1 MVAGDNESV
10 LKQVVKGRI
19 QKGGHMKK
27 RTFLSTI
34 LWACLILNPVLS
46 SAADN
51 PKEFK
56 LGFITSLSGTFAAVA
71 ETQKKGVLLA
81 VDQINA
87 KGGLNMPWGK
97 VKVEVITKD
106 DEAKLDVGVRRFREL
121 IAEGANGVTGTT
133 WNPMAAAFNEECK
146 ITPIPF
152 FPGCVPAIDSFKK
165 GNMADCTFS
174 VAFTPWS
181 IGYLGGAIISKNL
194 DKKKI
199 YSLSR
204 ADSWG
209 KTIREGLA
217 EALKVYGGEVIGVS
231 ESPQGTIDY
240 TSFINK
246 AKSMK
251 PDVFYNDFFAG
262 DSIASFK
269 QAYELGLYKT
279 STMFSAFITNVVG
292 SGIPENALAGLYAL
306 IYYYYDLSNFE
317 DRDVATRAKEYTEAH
332 MKKWGEPPDAYGTI
346 AYIACELMFKGIE
359 KAGSFDAK
367 KVSKAIMD
375 SKDLSSVKGPVFFR
389 EDHEMVS
396 KYAAF
401 LVKGKE
407 PKEKKG
413 KWDLFKV
420 EGYFGGEAA
429 LPPLKMLGF

>member
-1 MVAGDNESV
+1 
-10 LKQVVKGRI
+10 
-19 QKGGHMKK
+19 MKK
-27 RTFLSTI
+27 SILLSSI
-34 LWACLILNPVLS
+34 LLACLVLNPVFS

-51 PKEFK
+51 PKVFK
-56 LGFITSLSGTFAAVA
+56 LGFITSLSGTFAAVG
-71 ETQKKGVLLA
+71 ETQKKGVVLA
-81 VDQINA
+81 ADQINA

-97 VKVEVITKD
+97 VKIEVLTKD
-106 DEAKLDVGVRRFREL
+106 DETKLDVGVRRFREL
-121 IAEGANGVTGTT
+121 IADGANGITGTT

-146 ITPIPF
+146 ITPVPF

-165 GNMADCTFS
+165 GNMAEATFS

-181 IGYLGGAIISKNL
+181 IGYLGGAILSKNMG
-194 DKKKI
+194 KKKI
-199 YSLSR
+199 YHLSR

-217 EALKVYGGEVIGVS
+217 EALKEYGGEMIGLS

-240 TSFINK
+240 TAAINK

-251 PDVFYNDFFAG
+251 PDAFFNDFFAG
-262 DSIASFK
+262 DAIASFK
-269 QAYELGLYKT
+269 QAYELGLYKDT
-279 STMFSAFITNVVG
+279 SVFSAWITNVVG

-306 IYYYYDLSNFE
+306 NYYYYDLEKFE
-317 DRDVATRAKEYTEAH
+317 DKDVARRAKEYTEAH
-332 MKKWGEPPDAYGTI
+332 MKKWNEPPDAYGTI

-359 KAGSFDAK
+359 KAGSFEAK
-367 KVSKAIMD
+367 KVSKAIMEA
-375 SKDLSSVKGPVFFR
+375 KDLTCVKGSVYFR
-389 EDHEMVS
+389 QDHQMVS

-420 EGYFGGEAA
+420 EGYLGGEPA
-429 LPPLKMLGF
+429 LPSLKSLGF

>member
-1 MVAGDNESV
+1 
-10 LKQVVKGRI
+10 
-19 QKGGHMKK
+19 MKK
-27 RTFLSTI
+27 CIFLSTI
-34 LWACLILNPVLS
+34 LLACLILNPVIS
-46 SAADN
+46 PAADN
-51 PKEFK
+51 PKVYK

-87 KGGLNMPWGK
+87 RGGLNMPWGK
-97 VKVEVITKD
+97 VMVEVITKD

-146 ITPIPF
+146 VTPVPF

-181 IGYLGGAIISKNL
+181 IGYLGGAIMSKNMG
-194 DKKKI
+194 KKKI

-209 KTIREGLA
+209 KTIREGLD
-217 EALKVYGGEVIGVS
+217 EALKAYGGEVIGVS

-262 DSIASFK
+262 DAIASFK
-269 QAYELGLYKT
+269 QAYELGLHKT

-292 SGIPENALAGLYAL
+292 MGIPENALAGLYAL
-306 IYYYYDLSNFE
+306 NYYYYDLGNFE
-317 DRDVATRAKEYTEAH
+317 DKDVARRAREFTDAH
-332 MKKWGEPPDAYGTI
+332 MKKWGEPPDSYGTI
-346 AYIACELMFKGIE
+346 AYIACELLFKGAE

-367 KVSKAIMD
+367 KISKAILD
-375 SKDLSSVKGPVFFR
+375 SKDLTCVKGPVYFR
-389 EDHEMVS
+389 DDHEMVS
-396 KYAAF
+396 KYASF
-401 LVKGKE
+401 LVKGKD

-420 EGYFGGEAA
+420 EGYFGGDAA
-429 LPPLKMLGF
+429 LPSLKMLGF

>member
-1 MVAGDNESV
+1 
-10 LKQVVKGRI
+10 
-19 QKGGHMKK
+19 MKK
-27 RTFLSTI
+27 SISLFVI
-34 LWACLILNPVLS
+34 LLACLALNPVFS

-51 PKEFK
+51 PKVFK

-97 VKVEVITKD
+97 VMVEVITKD

-133 WNPMAAAFNEECK
+133 FNPMAAAFNEECK
-146 ITPIPF
+146 ITPVPF

-165 GNMADCTFS
+165 GNMADATFS

-181 IGYLGGAIISKNL
+181 IGYLGGAILSK
-194 DKKKI
+194 DMGKKKI
-199 YSLSR
+199 YDLSR
-204 ADSWG
+204 SDSWG
-209 KTIREGLA
+209 TTIRAGLA
-217 EALKVYGGEVIGVS
+217 DALKQYGGEVIGLS
-231 ESPQGTIDY
+231 ESPQGTLDF
-240 TSFINK
+240 TAAINK

-251 PDVFYNDFFAG
+251 PDVFYDDFFAG
-262 DSIASFK
+262 DAISSIK
-269 QAYELGLYKT
+269 QAYELGLSKT
-279 STMFSAFITNVVG
+279 STVFNAFITNVVG
-292 SGIPENALAGLYAL
+292 NGIPENALAGLYAL
-306 IYYYYDLSNFE
+306 HYYYYDLEKFE
-317 DRDVATRAKEYTEAH
+317 DKDLARRAKEYTDAH

-346 AYIACELMFKGIE
+346 AYIACELMFKGVE
-359 KAGSFDAK
+359 KAGSFEAK
-367 KVSKAIMD
+367 KVSKAIME
-375 SKDLSSVKGPVFFR
+375 SKDLTCVKGPVYFR
-389 EDHEMVS
+389 EDHQMVS

-420 EGYFGGEAA
+420 EGYFGGEAG
-429 LPPLKMLGF
+429 LPSLKSLGF

>member
-1 MVAGDNESV
+1 MR
-10 LKQVVKGRI
+10 KCI
-19 QKGGHMKK
+19 
-27 RTFLSTI
+27 FLSTI
-34 LWACLILNPVLS
+34 LLACLMLNPVLS

-87 KGGLNMPWGK
+87 RGGLSMPWGK

-146 ITPIPF
+146 ITPVPF

-181 IGYLGGAIISKNL
+181 IGYLGGAIMSKNM

-217 EALKVYGGEVIGVS
+217 EALKVYGGEVIGLS

-306 IYYYYDLSNFE
+306 NYYYYDLANFE
-317 DRDVATRAKEYTEAH
+317 DKDVAARAKEYTESH

-346 AYIACELMFKGIE
+346 AYIACDLMFKGIE
-359 KAGSFDAK
+359 KAGSFEAK
-367 KVSKAIMD
+367 KISKAILD
-375 SKDLSSVKGPVFFR
+375 AKDLTSVKGPVHFR

-407 PKEKKG
+407 PKDKKG

-420 EGYFGGEAA
+420 EGYFGGDAA

>member
-1 MVAGDNESV
+1 MKRSV
-10 LKQVVKGRI
+10 CLLVI
-19 QKGGHMKK
+19 
-27 RTFLSTI
+27 LSV
-34 LWACLILNPVLS
+34 CMILNPTIS
-46 SAADN
+46 SAQQ
-51 PKEFK
+51 PKVFK

-71 ETQKKGVLLA
+71 ETQKKGTLLL

-97 VKVEVITKD
+97 VKIEVIIKD

-121 IAEGANGVTGTT
+121 IAEGANGIIGTT

-146 ITPIPF
+146 ITPVPF

-181 IGYLGGAIISKNL
+181 IGYLGGAIMSKNMG
-194 DKKKI
+194 KKKI

-204 ADSWG
+204 SDSWG
-209 KTIREGLA
+209 KTIRDGLA

-231 ESPQGTIDY
+231 ESPQGTMDY
-240 TSFINK
+240 TSAINK

-269 QAYELGLYKT
+269 QAYELGLSKDA
-279 STMFSAFITNVVG
+279 TMFSAFITNVVG
-292 SGIPENALAGLYAL
+292 TGIPENALAGLYAL
-306 IYYYYDLSNFE
+306 NYYYYDLEKFE
-317 DRDVATRAKEYTEAH
+317 DKDVAKRAKEYTEAH

-346 AYIACELMFKGIE
+346 AYVAGELMFKGVE
-359 KAGSFDAK
+359 KAGSFEAK
-367 KVSKAIMD
+367 KVSQAIM
-375 SKDLSSVKGPVFFR
+375 SAKDLTCVKGPVYFR
-389 EDHEMVS
+389 EDHQMVS

-407 PKEKKG
+407 PREKKG

-420 EGYFGGEAA
+420 EGYFGGDAA

>member
-1 MVAGDNESV
+1 
-10 LKQVVKGRI
+10 
-19 QKGGHMKK
+19 MKK
-27 RTFLSTI
+27 WTVLLAIVFVSLVF
-34 LWACLILNPVLS
+34 NPALS
-46 SAADN
+46 SAQN
-51 PKEFK
+51 PKVFK

-71 ETQKKGVLLA
+71 ETQKKGTLLL

-97 VKVEVITKD
+97 VKIEVITKD

-121 IAEGANGVTGTT
+121 IAEGANGITGTA

-146 ITPIPF
+146 ITPVPF
-152 FPGCVPAIDSFKK
+152 FPACVPAIDSFKK

-181 IGYLGGAIISKNL
+181 IGYLGGAIISKNMG
-194 DKKKI
+194 KKKI

-217 EALKVYGGEVIGVS
+217 EALKVHGGEVIGVS
-231 ESPQGTIDY
+231 ESPQGTIEY
-240 TSFINK
+240 TSFINT

-251 PDVFYNDFFAG
+251 PEVFYNDFFAG

-292 SGIPENALAGLYAL
+292 MGIPENALAGLYAL
-306 IYYYYDLSNFE
+306 NYYYYDLQNFE
-317 DRDVATRAKEYTEAH
+317 DKDVAKRAIEYTEAH
-332 MKKWGEPPDAYGTI
+332 TKKWGEPPDAYGTI

-359 KAGSFDAK
+359 KAGSFDPK
-367 KVSKAIMD
+367 KISKAIMD
-375 SKDLSSVKGPVFFR
+375 AKDLTSVKGPVYFR
-389 EDHEMVS
+389 EDHQMVS

-401 LVKGKE
+401 VVKGKE

>member
-1 MVAGDNESV
+1 
-10 LKQVVKGRI
+10 
-19 QKGGHMKK
+19 MKK
-27 RTFLSTI
+27 WTALLAIVFVSLVF
-34 LWACLILNPVLS
+34 NPALS
-46 SAADN
+46 SAQN
-51 PKEFK
+51 PKVFK

-71 ETQKKGVLLA
+71 ETQKKGTLLL

-97 VKVEVITKD
+97 VKIEVITKD

-121 IAEGANGVTGTT
+121 IAEGANGITGTA

-146 ITPIPF
+146 ITPVPF
-152 FPGCVPAIDSFKK
+152 FPACVPAIDSFKK

-181 IGYLGGAIISKNL
+181 IGYLGGAIISKNMG
-194 DKKKI
+194 KKKI

-217 EALKVYGGEVIGVS
+217 EALKVHGGEVIGVS
-231 ESPQGTIDY
+231 ESPQGTIEY
-240 TSFINK
+240 TSFINT

-251 PDVFYNDFFAG
+251 PEDFFAG

-292 SGIPENALAGLYAL
+292 MGIPENALAGLYAL
-306 IYYYYDLSNFE
+306 NYYYYDLQNFE
-317 DRDVATRAKEYTEAH
+317 DKDVAKRAIEYTEAH
-332 MKKWGEPPDAYGTI
+332 TKKWGEPPDAYGTI

-359 KAGSFDAK
+359 KAGSFDPK
-367 KVSKAIMD
+367 KISKAIMD
-375 SKDLSSVKGPVFFR
+375 AKDLTSVKGPVYFR
-389 EDHEMVS
+389 EDHQMVS

-401 LVKGKE
+401 VVKGKE

>member
-1 MVAGDNESV
+1 
-10 LKQVVKGRI
+10 
-19 QKGGHMKK
+19 MKK
-27 RTFLSTI
+27 RVLFFFLLS
-34 LWACLILNPVLS
+34 ACLVFNPIVS
-46 SAADN
+46 SAQQ
-51 PKEFK
+51 PKVFK

-71 ETQKKGVLLA
+71 ETQKKGTLLL

-87 KGGLNMPWGK
+87 RGGLNMPWGK
-97 VKVEVITKD
+97 VKIEVIVKD

-121 IAEGANGVTGTT
+121 IAEGANGITGTA

-146 ITPIPF
+146 ITPVPF

-181 IGYLGGAIISKNL
+181 IGYLGGAIVSKNMG
-194 DKKKI
+194 KKKI

-204 ADSWG
+204 SDSWG

-217 EALKVYGGEVIGVS
+217 EALKVYGGQVIEVS

-240 TSFINK
+240 TSAINK
-246 AKSMK
+246 AKSIK

-269 QAYELGLYKT
+269 QAYELGLYKDT
-279 STMFSAFITNVVG
+279 TMFSAWITNVVG
-292 SGIPENALAGLYAL
+292 AGIPENALAGLYAL
-306 IYYYYDLSNFE
+306 NYYYYDLEKFE
-317 DRDVATRAKEYTEAH
+317 DKDVAARAKEYTAAH
-332 MKKWGEPPDAYGTI
+332 MKMWNEPPDAYGTI
-346 AYIACELMFKGIE
+346 AYIACELMFKGVE

-367 KVSKAIMD
+367 KVSKALMEA
-375 SKDLSSVKGPVFFR
+375 KDLVSVKGPVHFR
-389 EDHEMVS
+389 EDHQMVS

-401 LVKGKE
+401 VVKGKE
-407 PKEKKG
+407 PKERKG

-420 EGYFGGEAA
+420 EGYFGGDAA

>member
-1 MVAGDNESV
+1 
-10 LKQVVKGRI
+10 
-19 QKGGHMKK
+19 MKSI
-27 RTFLSTI
+27 FLFVI
-34 LWACLILNPVLS
+34 LLACLVLNPVFS

-51 PKEFK
+51 PKVFK

-97 VKVEVITKD
+97 VMVEVLTKD

-121 IAEGANGVTGTT
+121 IAEGANGITGTT
-133 WNPMAAAFNEECK
+133 FNPMAAAFNEECK
-146 ITPIPF
+146 ITPVPF

-165 GNMADCTFS
+165 GNMADATFS

-181 IGYLGGAIISKNL
+181 IGYLGGAILSK
-194 DKKKI
+194 DMGKKKI
-199 YSLSR
+199 YDLSR
-204 ADSWG
+204 SDSWG
-209 KTIREGLA
+209 TTIRAGLA
-217 EALKVYGGEVIGVS
+217 DALKQYGGEVIGLS
-231 ESPQGTIDY
+231 ESPQGTLDF
-240 TSFINK
+240 TAAINK

-251 PDVFYNDFFAG
+251 PDVFYDDFFAG
-262 DSIASFK
+262 DAISSIK
-269 QAYELGLYKT
+269 QAYELGLSKT
-279 STMFSAFITNVVG
+279 SSVFNAFITNVVG
-292 SGIPENALAGLYAL
+292 NGIPENALAGLYAL
-306 IYYYYDLSNFE
+306 HYYYYDLENFP
-317 DRDVATRAKEYTEAH
+317 DKDLARRAKEYTDAH

-346 AYIACELMFKGIE
+346 AYIACELMFKGVE

-367 KVSKAIMD
+367 KVSKAIME
-375 SKDLSSVKGPVFFR
+375 SKDLTCVKGPVYFR

-420 EGYFGGEAA
+420 EGYFGGEPA
-429 LPPLKMLGF
+429 LPSLKSLGF

>member
-1 MVAGDNESV
+1 
-10 LKQVVKGRI
+10 
-19 QKGGHMKK
+19 MKK
-27 RTFLSTI
+27 WTALLAIVFVSLVF
-34 LWACLILNPVLS
+34 NPALS
-46 SAADN
+46 SAQN
-51 PKEFK
+51 PKVFK

-71 ETQKKGVLLA
+71 ETQKKGTLLL

-97 VKVEVITKD
+97 VKIEVITKD

-121 IAEGANGVTGTT
+121 IAEGANGITGTA

-146 ITPIPF
+146 ITPVPF
-152 FPGCVPAIDSFKK
+152 FPACVPAIDSFKK

-181 IGYLGGAIISKNL
+181 IGYLGGAIISKNMG
-194 DKKKI
+194 KKKI

-217 EALKVYGGEVIGVS
+217 EALKVHGGEVIGVS
-231 ESPQGTIDY
+231 ESPQGTIEY
-240 TSFINK
+240 TSFINT

-251 PDVFYNDFFAG
+251 PEVFYNDFFAG

-292 SGIPENALAGLYAL
+292 MGIPENALAGLYAL
-306 IYYYYDLSNFE
+306 NYYYYDLQNFE
-317 DRDVATRAKEYTEAH
+317 DKDVAKRAIEYTEAH
-332 MKKWGEPPDAYGTI
+332 TKKWGEPPDAYGTI

-359 KAGSFDAK
+359 KAGSFDPK
-367 KVSKAIMD
+367 KISKAIMD
-375 SKDLSSVKGPVFFR
+375 AKDLTSVKGPVYFR
-389 EDHEMVS
+389 EDHQMVS

-401 LVKGKE
+401 VVKGKE

>member
-1 MVAGDNESV
+1 
-10 LKQVVKGRI
+10 
-19 QKGGHMKK
+19 MKK
-27 RTFLSTI
+27 YIFLFII
-34 LWACLILNPVLS
+34 LLVCLILNPVIS

-51 PKEFK
+51 PKVFK
-56 LGFITSLSGTFAAVA
+56 LGFITSLSGTFAAVG

-87 KGGLNMPWGK
+87 KGGLKMPWGR
-97 VKVEVITKD
+97 VKVEVLTKD
-106 DEAKLDVGVRRFREL
+106 DETKLDVGVRRFREL
-121 IAEGANGVTGTT
+121 IAEGANGITGTT

-146 ITPIPF
+146 ITPVPF

-165 GNMADCTFS
+165 GNMADATFS

-181 IGYLGGAIISKNL
+181 IGYLGGAIMSKNMG
-194 DKKKI
+194 KKKI
-199 YSLSR
+199 YHLSR

-217 EALKVYGGEVIGVS
+217 EALKEYGGEVIGLS

-240 TSFINK
+240 TAAINK
-246 AKSMK
+246 AKSLK

-262 DSIASFK
+262 DAIASFK
-269 QAYELGLYKT
+269 QAYELGLSKDT
-279 STMFSAFITNVVG
+279 RMFSAWITNVVG

-306 IYYYYDLSNFE
+306 NYYYYDLEKFE
-317 DRDVATRAKEYTEAH
+317 DKDVARRAKEYTDAH
-332 MKKWGEPPDAYGTI
+332 VKKFNEPPDAYGTI
-346 AYIACELMFKGIE
+346 AHVACELMFKGIE
-359 KAGSFDAK
+359 KAGSFEAK
-367 KVSKAIMD
+367 KISKAIMEA
-375 SKDLSSVKGPVFFR
+375 KDLTCVKGPVYFR

-401 LVKGKE
+401 VVKGKD

-420 EGYFGGEAA
+420 EGYFGGDPA